1 MRLLVIMLE
10 TPLAFSHADT
20 IAAVLG
26 VDVLLVGSSDLGM
39 EMGLPG
45 QPKHPELE
53 MHLRCS

>member
-1 MRLLVIMLE
+1 MLE